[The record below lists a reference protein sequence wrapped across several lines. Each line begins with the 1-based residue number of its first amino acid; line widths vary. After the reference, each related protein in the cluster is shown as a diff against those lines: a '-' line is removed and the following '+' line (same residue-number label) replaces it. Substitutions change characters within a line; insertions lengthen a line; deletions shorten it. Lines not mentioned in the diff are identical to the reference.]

1 MKKEVFKINDHGYII
16 EKQIAN
22 FDKEGECLDELQDDI
37 ITIQPPNGLYRA
49 KWTGSKW
56 IEDMTQK
63 EIDELNNK
71 PNVPTEKERIDMLE
85 NMILLMME
93 G

>member
-1 MKKEVFKINDHGYII
+1 MQVYKIDKKGYYIKPVVMSDDETPMDCI
-16 EKQIAN
+16 E
-22 FDKEGECLDELQDDI
+22 
-37 ITIQPPNGLYRA
+37 IQPPDGLYRA
-49 KWTGSKW
+49 KWTGFEW
-56 IEDMTQK
+56 VEDMTQK
-63 EIDELNNK
+63 EIEELNNK